1 MLNPQLAPL
10 IQLQIL
16 DLRAAE
22 IKEQQRK
29 IPELLESAER
39 PLREAQKSLH
49 DATTTAEKTLKSRRD
64 RESDLDIQEAH
75 IVKMKGRVS
84 EIKKNVEYQAH
95 LFEIQVATKKKG
107 EIEEQILVLM
117 DDVEQQQQAV
127 KETTAI
133 VSDAE
138 ARFEQKK
145 AELETLNQKLG
156 KELAELDEKQRAV
169 ADTIDKSLLGRYH
182 KLKSTCKDLA
192 LASIKNGICS
202 GCRLQL
208 PPQLVAE
215 VKRAD
220 ALLYCSFCHR
230 ILYWEGDPGQ
240 GSSPSGESAD
250 QVAQHL
256 PEGG

>member
-1 MLNPQLAPL
+1 
-10 IQLQIL
+10 
-16 DLRAAE
+16 
-22 IKEQQRK
+22 
-29 IPELLESAER
+29 
-39 PLREAQKSLH
+39 
-49 DATTTAEKTLKSRRD
+49 
-64 RESDLDIQEAH
+64 
-75 IVKMKGRVS
+75 MKGRVS

-145 AELETLNQKLG
+145 AELEALNQKLG
-156 KELAELDEKQRAV
+156 KELAELDEKQRDLAK
-169 ADTIDKSLLGRYH
+169 TIEKSLLDRYH
-182 KLKSTCKDLA
+182 KLKSTRKDLA
-192 LASIKNGICS
+192 LASIKNGTCS

-220 ALLYCSFCHR
+220 ALLTCNFCHR

-250 QVAQHL
+250 QVAQPL